1 MSWGNLGAQIQ
12 AAIAANAAKQP
23 APQRSSSQNS
33 NAKCIAAQVFQ
44 VTKDSEA
51 KSAQTARYEACPDDK
66 RNLDLQNAKI
76 ELTMWLSPE
85 HAKYTQYS
93 EKYDLSVNFLNQFMK
108 IVNPTNEYL
117 AKLED
122 DTNKMGEKSMRYTQ
136 HDRTKRRSFLDD
148 DPQGGV
154 TGLPGVRT
162 YDDKVLL
169 AFWITY
175 GLCVVCILLMYLRFQ
190 GGNPSFVSKL
200 TTVLGGLAVA
210 YGIAYGAIVT
220 YA

>member
-1 MSWGNLGAQIQ
+1 MNWGNLGAQIQ
-12 AAIAANAAKQP
+12 AAIAANAAKQN
-23 APQRSSSQNS
+23 APTQSSAQNS

-51 KSAQTARYEACPDDK
+51 RSAQTARYEACPDDK
-66 RNLDLQNAKI
+66 RNFDLQNAKT
-76 ELTMWLSPE
+76 EMAMWLSPE
-85 HAKYTQYS
+85 QTKFAQFS
-93 EKYDLSVNFLNQFMK
+93 DKYDVSVNFLNQFMK

-117 AKLED
+117 AKLEE
-122 DTNKMGEKSMRYTQ
+122 DTNKMGEKSLRYNQ
-136 HDRTKRRSFLDD
+136 HERTKRRSFLDD

-175 GLCVVCILLMYLRFQ
+175 GLCVLCILLIFLKFQ
-190 GGNPSFVSKL
+190 GGSPTFVSKL
-200 TTVLGGLAVA
+200 TTVVGGLAVA
-210 YGIAYGAIVT
+210 YGIAYGAIVS